1 MLATNGPTPDT
12 LNDEPMPEGGKG
24 EIAVMDGSGDTKIMW
39 DPANADEVENARENF
54 DRLKAKGFDA
64 FKVADKGEPGERLDK
79 FDPKAG
85 RIIMMPRKVA
95 G

>member
-1 MLATNGPTPDT
+1 MFDT
-12 LNDEPMPEGGKG
+12 LNDEPLRDDGKN
-24 EIAVMDGSGDTKIMW
+24 EIAVMDGTGDTKVIW
-39 DPANADEVENARENF
+39 DPNNQDETDNAKSTF
-54 DRLKAKGFDA
+54 DNLKKKGFDA
-64 FKVADKGEPGERLDK
+64 FKVVGKGEPGERMDE